1 MYRYKLILEYDGSKF
16 FGFQKQNNVITV
28 QKVLEQAVSK
38 LSNAGNITVYC
49 AGRTDTGVH
58 ATNQVIH
65 FDLPRNLS
73 NKQIKLAINYYLKPY
88 AVSICTAENLGINST
103 FHARFS
109 AKERYYEYKILEQ
122 DYKPTFNGHLY
133 LWHPTKLDISAMNNA
148 AQILVG
154 KHDFTSFRSK
164 SCASASAIKT
174 INEIAVTKTNN
185 IIIITVKAPSF
196 LHHQVRFIVGAL
208 LKVGENKWIKN
219 DLLKLL
225 LAKDNNKNAAL
236 ANPNG
241 LYLTNVI
248 Y

>member
-16 FGFQKQNNVITV
+16 FGFQKQNNVVTV
-28 QKVLEQAVSK
+28 QEVLEKAISN
-38 LSNAGNITVYC
+38 LSNLEQVNVYC

-65 FDLPRNLS
+65 FDLEKKFS
-73 NKQIKLAINYYLKPY
+73 DKQIKLAINYHLKPY
-88 AVSICTAENLGINST
+88 AVAVCSAENLGVNST

-122 DYKPTFNGHLY
+122 SYKPTFNSHLY
-133 LWHPTKLDISAMNNA
+133 LWHPTTLNTTAMNTA

-164 SCASASAIKT
+164 SCNAASAIKT
-174 INEIAVTKTNN
+174 INEITVTKTNN
-185 IIIITVKAPSF
+185 ITTITVKAPSF

-208 LKVGENKWIKN
+208 LKIGENKWSKK
-219 DLLKLL
+219 DLLTVL
-225 LAKDNNKNAAL
+225 LAKNNNKNAAL

-241 LYLTNVI
+241 LYLVNVI